1 MKYQVSISTKTWLLF
16 FTCEI
21 NRLSSHVKRS
31 PLLWL
36 HNKTHLSQQKNYE
49 IEIVYYF
56 IWYLYDKIN
65 RTLWPLG
72 DTKFP
77 NEKFCISVRLCNIL
91 YFSNQN
97 VSDSKGI
104 QKIYCVIKINTVHW
118 ASEPSQIEGQNII
131 RFKKENNIIIGKEN
145 NALQNNGWRILL
157 KFLLAEHNLFYYIDT
172 SVLLES
178 IPLVKFIKATSGTWV
193 VYFP

>member
-1 MKYQVSISTKTWLLF
+1 MIKSIEHYGRL
-16 FTCEI
+16 EI
-21 NRLSSHVKRS
+21 
-31 PLLWL
+31 
-36 HNKTHLSQQKNYE
+36 Q
-49 IEIVYYF
+49 
-56 IWYLYDKIN
+56 
-65 RTLWPLG
+65 
-72 DTKFP
+72 

-145 NALQNNGWRILL
+145 NALQNNG
-157 KFLLAEHNLFYYIDT
+157 
-172 SVLLES
+172 
-178 IPLVKFIKATSGTWV
+178 
-193 VYFP
+193 